1 MRKGVIA
8 GGLMTALAT
17 VTTALLVLL
26 FIQPENLGFVRE
38 DTFNATATRFESDFA
53 VFERTARAYDLAAT
67 RAFDLVLTVETER
80 AALEATATENV
91 AEQARIATA
100 FAVTQRA
107 NIDAA
112 FDNIAGRAT
121 LEHQI
126 AVFDADSA
134 TAVQRF
140 AATSTALA
148 DSGAEVSARLSDLNR
163 REAEFAFNQTQVA
176 LDALAT
182 VTAVAI
188 ENEAQAT
195 AAALA
200 FVGTQAA
207 FEAEATRVEQAF
219 AGTQAALAAEATAAA
234 MGFDADA
241 DAAPFSADSFDAPTL
256 TAVPFGTDGAF
267 VAADGGRW
275 RLDDATGWALN
286 PDGTISTRADGAVIR
301 SADEA
306 LRDYTLNLTIAP
318 AVDGDYYALLRLP
331 SAPDERGLALRVTYD
346 ERVVT
351 GATIITYNA
360 ADLRDGGILGNG
372 SGVLFSAT
380 PDAQTML
387 EIRVVVTGTR
397 ATIRLNDAVIFQT
410 EIDGL
415 NAASAVGWQ
424 LPAGAR
430 IGRLALNTP

>member
-8 GGLMTALAT
+8 GGVMTALAT

-26 FIQPENLGFVRE
+26 FVQPENLGFVRE

-53 VFERTARAYDLAAT
+53 VFERTALAYDLAAT
-67 RAFDLVLTVETER
+67 RAFDLVLTVETQR
-80 AALEATATENV
+80 AALEATATENA
-91 AEQARIATA
+91 AEAAQMATA

-148 DSGAEVSARLSDLNR
+148 GAEAEANARLSDLNR
-163 REAEFAFNQTQVA
+163 REAEFAFNQTQTA

-195 AAALA
+195 SAALA
-200 FVGTQAA
+200 FVSTQAA

-219 AGTQAALAAEATAAA
+219 AGTQAALAAEATSAA
-234 MGFDADA
+234 MGFDEDA
-241 DAAPFSADSFDAPTL
+241 DAAPFDDSFDAPTL

-267 VAADGGRW
+267 VAADGERW
-275 RLDDATGWALN
+275 RLDAASAWALN
-286 PDGTISTRADGAVIR
+286 PDGTLSARADGAVIR
-301 SADEA
+301 SANEA
-306 LRDYTLNLTIAP
+306 VRDYTLNLTIAP
-318 AVDGDYYALLRLP
+318 PVDGDYYVLLRLP
-331 SAPDERGLALRVTYD
+331 SAPDGRGLALRVTYD

-351 GATIITYNA
+351 GATIITYSA

-380 PDAQTML
+380 PDAQTTL
-387 EIRVVVTGTR
+387 EIRVIVTGAR
-397 ATIRLNDAVIFQT
+397 ATVRLNDAVIFQT

-415 NAASAVGWQ
+415 SAAGGVGLQ
-424 LPAGAR
+424 LPESAR